1 MAMPKQKDS
10 ITARQLMLLKLSGI
24 TGTVFLGAVNLITS
38 LAGAQGYMAVL
49 GGGLLSALVV
59 YLASTLG
66 RRFPRLTPFEYAR
79 LIYGKWLG
87 SLLGLSLVAFNIISS
102 TLVLRSLG
110 DFLITAILP
119 DTPISVTITTM
130 LILVCGGA
138 WLGIQALARF
148 NEGLYPLGFLAW
160 IVVAGAGLWRIDP
173 GWLLPLFDAEPFAL
187 ARASVVSG
195 SLLVNGLVVLMF
207 FNFVE
212 EQSAVLK
219 YSVWAVFAGT
229 LLIGA
234 LQVAVVAGY
243 SPALAETLKYPVL
256 ELARNV
262 SFGLFLERIEALYLG
277 VWIIGTFVKVSIL
290 FYAAALGLSL
300 VTGARSYHWFIPPLA
315 AASFYLSFQ
324 ADSVPQ
330 SYLWESMFN
339 EHAYF
344 YQIGIV
350 GVLLAGALLRGK
362 SGAKSHE

>member
-1 MAMPKQKDS
+1 MMPKQKDF

-24 TGTVFLGAVNLITS
+24 TGTVFLGVVNLITT
-38 LAGAQGYMAVL
+38 LAGAQGFMAVL
-49 GGGLLSALVV
+49 GGGLLSVLVV
-59 YLASTLG
+59 YLATALG

-79 LIYGKWLG
+79 SIYGKWFG
-87 SLLGLSLVAFNIISS
+87 SLFGLSLVAFNVVSG

-119 DTPISVTITTM
+119 ETPISVTIATM

-148 NEGLYPLGFLAW
+148 NEGLYPMVFLAW
-160 IVVAGAGLWRIDP
+160 VIVAGAGLWRIDP
-173 GWLLPLFDAEPFAL
+173 GWLLPLFAAEPLAL
-187 ARASVVSG
+187 ARASLVSG

-262 SFGLFLERIEALYLG
+262 SFGMFLERIEAIYLG

-290 FYAAALGLSL
+290 FYAAALGLTL
-300 VTGARSYHWFIPPLA
+300 VTGAKSYHWFILPLA

-330 SYLWESMFN
+330 SHLWESIFN
-339 EHAYF
+339 ENAYF
-344 YQIGIV
+344 YQL
-350 GVLLAGALLRGK
+350 GVTALLLAGALWRGK
-362 SGAKSHE
+362 SAVKSHE